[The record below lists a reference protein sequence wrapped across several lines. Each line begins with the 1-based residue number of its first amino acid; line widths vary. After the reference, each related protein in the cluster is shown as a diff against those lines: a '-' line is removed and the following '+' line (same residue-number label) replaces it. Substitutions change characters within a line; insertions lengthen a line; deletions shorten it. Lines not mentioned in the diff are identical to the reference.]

1 MENITEWVG
10 KFEKNTRNKPN
21 QQLQKELF
29 HRIQTVLAEKTNT
42 FDECVSAF
50 CRFDARVIDNFY
62 DNEYWM
68 FSDEDRTNW
77 DLAMVRWAGTNTGKQ
92 SIRATVRIVPII
104 KMKLPKIASAD
115 GVMAE
120 LQWLSMNGD
129 DRSASA
135 FKQLRDSSKVSN
147 LRKLLTL
154 DMSNWKAGKVQIFK
168 MYGILFANSIDP
180 ETKKLYAEFLCR
192 NGETV
197 AESPVGAGQEQ
208 KEEDTPSVIVTES
221 VETAQPKEPNPVST
235 VVEPNEPSEPVADE
249 LPAKPEKAE
258 MPTDG
263 VALAEALL
271 RWTQDQKARILN
283 QASSVANLNVQLQ
296 KAQAQIVTLTEQV
309 SEQQAMLDQLIN
321 EKNALNRQ
329 LQEANETIVT
339 LEDEKAKA
347 EDTIGQVQQMSGNS
361 VKQELDGFRAKLA
374 SALANDVKDFRQEYS
389 DEEKAEVYAA
399 FMEDMIDILKSNG
412 IAVEG

>member
-1 MENITEWVG
+1 M
-10 KFEKNTRNKPN
+10 
-21 QQLQKELF
+21 
-29 HRIQTVLAEKTNT
+29 
-42 FDECVSAF
+42 
-50 CRFDARVIDNFY
+50 
-62 DNEYWM
+62 
-68 FSDEDRTNW
+68 
-77 DLAMVRWAGTNTGKQ
+77 
-92 SIRATVRIVPII
+92 
-104 KMKLPKIASAD
+104 
-115 GVMAE
+115 
-120 LQWLSMNGD
+120 
-129 DRSASA
+129 
-135 FKQLRDSSKVSN
+135 
-147 LRKLLTL
+147 
-154 DMSNWKAGKVQIFK
+154 
-168 MYGILFANSIDP
+168 
-180 ETKKLYAEFLCR
+180 
-192 NGETV
+192 
-197 AESPVGAGQEQ
+197 
-208 KEEDTPSVIVTES
+208 
-221 VETAQPKEPNPVST
+221 
-235 VVEPNEPSEPVADE
+235 ADE

-258 MPTDG
+258 IPTDG